1 MLPPLSF
8 PFSLLLSLRRL
19 LKARA
24 RLKERR
30 RRKEADR
37 PSDVGRGGREGGSS
51 DGDSTGRVAKL
62 RKKDPCC
69 KNAKCFLCCCRHL
82 TVHPSDLP
90 GKCKHF

>member
-30 RRKEADR
+30 RKEADR
-37 PSDVGRGGREGGSS
+37 PSDVGRGGREGARTGIRPAGSQNCEKK
-51 DGDSTGRVAKL
+51 TLVAKM
-62 RKKDPCC
+62 R
-69 KNAKCFLCCCRHL
+69 NVFYAVVA
-82 TVHPSDLP
+82 T
-90 GKCKHF
+90 